1 MRQLLKAYTYQAVT
15 RDTLGFAMKATYGIV
30 NGEGR
35 EIFKDPKTDQGKK
48 SAKGLLRVD
57 LNEEGVLSLFDQ
69 QTPLEA
75 TGGLLKPVY
84 TDGVFYS
91 DWLNENTIGKIRE
104 RLKTKA

>member
-1 MRQLLKAYTYQAVT
+1 
-15 RDTLGFAMKATYGIV
+15 MKATYGVV

-69 QTPLEA
+69 QTQLEA
-75 TGGLLKPVY
+75 SKGLLKTVY
-84 TDGVFYS
+84 YNGVFDS
-91 DWLNENTIGKIRE
+91 GWLEENTIGKIRE
-104 RLKTKA
+104 RLKNKA